1 MNKKITVSE
10 KKEIEKLII
19 ESFNKNLAKVSRL
32 SEENF
37 PTNDT
42 DFDELLQRFKD
53 YNEISDDITAVKEYI
68 KMAKLR
74 REEAEIDDMEYH
86 ANLWYRRLKAAE
98 AKLKQLQAGSPMNEV
113 DDDLLDFDIPEWAL
127 SALINGDYSG
137 LEDDDINK
145 LEAFTSR
152 IASEY
157 GNAHFMMNDIEGEDN
172 LGFKH
177 SNDIDNLGSNV
188 YRLYLRPSANIN

>member
-152 IASEY
+152 VASEY

-172 LGFKH
+172 LG
-177 SNDIDNLGSNV
+177 SNV